1 MYGAPTRRVFGA
13 LLFCFVAGVR
23 CLSAQA
29 GAPRLVGAG
38 ARVLFIGNSYTY
50 VNDVPGLV
58 QALADSARGDSLAV
72 EAVAMP
78 DFALVEHWNE
88 GTALREVRKGG
99 WRWVVLQQGPS
110 SAGVNRDTLRVWTRA
125 FAEEIRKVGA
135 RAALFSAWP
144 QSSRSQDFDRA
155 IESYA
160 LAAADVQGV
169 LLPVA
174 AAWRAAWRRDSTLA
188 LYATDGL
195 HASPEGSYLAA
206 LVIYGGLRGTLPVGL
221 PNVLTSRSGTTVR
234 LDRARARLLQDAAAE
249 ALTDR

>member
-13 LLFCFVAGVR
+13 LLFCFVAGIR
-23 CLSAQA
+23 CLSAQM

-58 QALADSARGDSLAV
+58 QALADSTRDSIAV
-72 EAVAMP
+72 EMVAFP
-78 DFALVEHWNE
+78 DFALVDHWRD

-110 SAGVNRDTLRVWTRA
+110 AADVNRDTLRIWTKV
-125 FAEEIRKVGA
+125 FGAEIQKVGG

-160 LAAADVQGV
+160 LAAADVRGV

-174 AAWRAAWRRDSTLA
+174 AAWRAAWRRDPNLQ
-188 LYATDGL
+188 LYASDGL
-195 HASPEGSYLAA
+195 HASTDGSYLAA
-206 LVIYGGLRGTLPVGL
+206 IVIYGALLEKSPLGL
-221 PNVLTSRSGTTVR
+221 PNVVVTRTGGALRVDSS
-234 LDRARARLLQDAAAE
+234 RARLLQEAAAE
-249 ALTDR
+249 ALANR